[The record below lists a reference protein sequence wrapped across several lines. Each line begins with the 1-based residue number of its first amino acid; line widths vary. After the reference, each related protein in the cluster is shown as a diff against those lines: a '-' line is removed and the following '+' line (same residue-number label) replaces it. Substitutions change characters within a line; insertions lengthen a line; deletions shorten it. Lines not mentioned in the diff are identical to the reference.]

1 MRYAS
6 LILKI
11 PGNWIGSL
19 TSSCDL
25 TVKVLKCVPK
35 NSSGGKSLLKID
47 SAPELTQDEL
57 AERIISAEPKCTVH
71 LTSAGPGRHIG
82 SVELENCLACQLVS
96 EAGCFLDSASS
107 RQDGRIQ
114 WNVIAPNNAAL
125 KELID
130 RVEKSGCTV
139 EMKKISMMKT
149 ESELTV
155 AQERVLELAF
165 REGYFDIPRG
175 ISLEKL
181 ANSLEISKATLDV
194 MLRRGQR
201 KLIANH
207 VEGMR

>member
-6 LILKI
+6 LILNI
-11 PGNWIGSL
+11 PGNWIGDL

-47 SAPELTQDEL
+47 STPELSQEEIVD
-57 AERIISAEPKCTVH
+57 RIVRTEPRCTVH

-82 SVELENCLACQLVS
+82 SVELENCLACQMVS

-125 KELID
+125 RELIK
-130 RVEKSGCTV
+130 RVEDRGCSV

-149 ESELTV
+149 ESELTI
-155 AQERVLELAF
+155 AQEKVLALAY
-165 REGYFDIPRG
+165 REGYFDIPRR
-175 ISLEKL
+175 ISLDKL
-181 ANSLEISKATLDV
+181 AKALEISKATLDV
-194 MLRRGQR
+194 MLRRAQK
-201 KLIANH
+201 KLVASH